1 MLPARLDRQASGAEA
16 EQAACLRLQAEGLR
30 LLARNARYRFGEIDL
45 IFQDHDTVAFVEVRL
60 RRNTGFGGG
69 AASVDAGK
77 RRKIAL
83 AAQAWLSDHP
93 RFAKAACR
101 FDVVAVTQDADSLR
115 CDWIRAAFTLDDL
128 H

>member
-1 MLPARLDRQASGAEA
+1 MPPARLDRQASGAEA

-45 IFQDHDTVAFVEVRL
+45 IFQDQATVAFVEVRL
-60 RRNTGFGGG
+60 RRNTKFGGG

-77 RRKIAL
+77 RRKI
-83 AAQAWLSDHP
+83 AQAWLSDHP

-101 FDVVAVTQDADSLR
+101 FDVVAVTQDADRLR